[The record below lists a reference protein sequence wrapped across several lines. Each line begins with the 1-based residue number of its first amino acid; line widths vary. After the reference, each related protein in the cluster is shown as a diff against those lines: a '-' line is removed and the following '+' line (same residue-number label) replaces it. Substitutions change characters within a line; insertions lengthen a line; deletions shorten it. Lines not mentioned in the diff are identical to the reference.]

1 MSNYYDNAF
10 NQLLYAS
17 LYPQGETYKED
28 GETKRYAPQN
38 VSHYDE
44 RDLKRGASQMED
56 DMLRYQ
62 MGGSSGG
69 GQPNGRYDYFRD
81 YKDARASMGPSMEFR
96 KRSMMFDKPPSEAM
110 MAWNPYN
117 PERWDDYGDQTN
129 PMIKKWENMLNTRK
143 MKQHGVYGYGR

>member
-1 MSNYYDNAF
+1 MPNYYDSMF
-10 NQLLYAS
+10 DQLLYQS
-17 LYPQGETYKED
+17 MYPQGETYEED
-28 GETKRYAPQN
+28 GETRQYAAQDLSPE
-38 VSHYDE
+38 DR
-44 RDLKRGASQMED
+44 RDLKRQASGAET
-56 DMLRYQ
+56 DMMRSL
-62 MGGSSGG
+62 MGGSGG